1 MRLTDKEVAS
11 IFESI
16 QQIEAG
22 ELNKAKAYEQFEYK
36 RNVSKSSYFALID
49 KLLVLSR
56 LKQLGVEAN
65 IVNEIAEQMNLYYAW
80 RLYNE

>member
-22 ELNKAKAYEQFEYK
+22 ELNKARAYEKFQYK
-36 RNVSKSSYFALID
+36 QNVSKSSYFAVID